1 MSDEK
6 IMINVYPH
14 VSSARSMM
22 RYLRGLNASFALQGI
37 PFVCWYPESEIA
49 RSTIL
54 KKYLGYFVKAL
65 KNRTANNLVLSE
77 RFSFLLWA
85 LKDETSIVICHDLV
99 TLWSEQTG
107 IFHRFWYKALLRSM
121 AKARYVVCISNST
134 KGDLLKFA
142 PYISLD
148 KVKVVHNGIEQ
159 FWFDKQELQGFVPS
173 FDKLLLQSEVYLL
186 SVGTDTWNKNLKM
199 LLEAFRE
206 LIDMK
211 IRLIRV
217 GSISNANTTLI
228 DSWNLSDKIVHLTNV
243 SDLELKWLY
252 SRAMAL
258 VFPSI
263 HEGFGWPPLE
273 AMAVGCP
280 VIVSNTSSMPEVCGK
295 AAVYINPHDSKSIVD
310 AVKVLLSNHNF
321 RNEIIRLGRLQAAN
335 FEWAVSAKK
344 IFHLFKSMKK

>member
-1 MSDEK
+1 
-6 IMINVYPH
+6 
-14 VSSARSMM
+14 
-22 RYLRGLNASFALQGI
+22 
-37 PFVCWYPESEIA
+37 
-49 RSTIL
+49 
-54 KKYLGYFVKAL
+54 
-65 KNRTANNLVLSE
+65 
-77 RFSFLLWA
+77 
-85 LKDETSIVICHDLV
+85 
-99 TLWSEQTG
+99 
-107 IFHRFWYKALLRSM
+107 M

-148 KVKVVHNGIEQ
+148 KIKVVYNGIEQ

-217 GSISNANTTLI
+217 GPISNANTTLI
-228 DSWNLSDKIVHLTNV
+228 ESWNLSDKIVHLTNV